1 MDFGKLYKITSGNK
15 IYVWH
20 IIVSEEGK
28 KVFEISSHGEDGGKI
43 ITHKKEITVAKGKK
57 TLLEQAIQDAKRK
70 YINKKDKECYIHSKK
85 NLSDGSHFI
94 VRPMLAYTFSFD
106 DLKKRGKTIKFPC
119 YIQPKLD
126 GIRCISYLKDGNVIM
141 ESRKGVPF
149 NFMDNI
155 RTNLKKILSKNPN
168 IYIDGEIYT
177 DKIPF
182 EVISGIV
189 RLKDPPSDIQKKNM
203 NKLEYSIYDCIVKD
217 DLDMIFKNRYEV
229 LNNLIGVPSNKKFK
243 TLSPVLTEIIDSPD
257 KVRPKHNEYVAMG
270 YEGLMLRNINSKY
283 EIDKR
288 SKDLQ
293 KFKDFREEEFLITGF
308 HQGTGDD
315 KGCIVWECKTPDG
328 KEFSAE
334 PIGTRQYR
342 RKLFKDGK
350 KYIGNLLTVKFFEYT
365 KDGVPRFPKG
375 KDVRIDY

>member
-182 EVISGIV
+182 ELISGIV

-203 NKLEYSIYDCIVKD
+203 SKLEYCIYDCIVKD
-217 DLDMIFKNRYEV
+217 DLDMIFKNRYKI
-229 LNNLIGVPSNKKFK
+229 LNNLIGIPSNRKIK
-243 TLSPVLTEIIDSPD
+243 TLSPVP
-257 KVRPKHNEYVAMG
+257 
-270 YEGLMLRNINSKY
+270 
-283 EIDKR
+283 
-288 SKDLQ
+288 
-293 KFKDFREEEFLITGF
+293 
-308 HQGTGDD
+308 
-315 KGCIVWECKTPDG
+315 
-328 KEFSAE
+328 
-334 PIGTRQYR
+334 
-342 RKLFKDGK
+342 
-350 KYIGNLLTVKFFEYT
+350 
-365 KDGVPRFPKG
+365 
-375 KDVRIDY
+375 